1 MSENIYAT
9 NDKKYRVIIPGALG
23 KLREC
28 GLNRAEKKYGAPLPE
43 TVKERLDID
52 MPTGIRY
59 RISNRLMADN
69 TAFYRLSGINPITG
83 NPIYRNSFN
92 SNYPTFHYFLRIR

>member
-1 MSENIYAT
+1 
-9 NDKKYRVIIPGALG
+9 
-23 KLREC
+23 
-28 GLNRAEKKYGAPLPE
+28 
-43 TVKERLDID
+43 

-83 NPIYRNSFN
+83 NPIYRNSFTH
-92 SNYPTFHYFLRIR
+92 SSGSLSMTQATAIAAYLSELMIFSIASTGFIPTHCITWRNTDVD